1 MLKRYTFAL
10 LFAAAAGLLLPLA
23 ARAAEDQAELAE
35 LQQKAVQAAVKKVAP
50 SVVQIETSGGT
61 DVITSGPT
69 GPGGRTIHKGIGPTS
84 GVVVSADGYVIS
96 SAFNFANKPTSI
108 FVSVAG
114 QKERFVAKVV
124 ATDQTRMLTLLKLV
138 DGKDLPVPTAA
149 PKKELKIGQT
159 AVAVGRTLSPTVD
172 DPPSVTKGIISAID
186 RIWGRT
192 VQTDAKISPANYGGP
207 VVDLYGRVVG
217 ILVPASPRG
226 EDETAGF
233 EWYDSGIG
241 FAVPLED
248 INAALPRMKKGTE
261 KVPVVLKRGMLGITM
276 KSQDQFEATPVVGA
290 VNPTSAAERF
300 GIKPNDLILA
310 IDDKPVANLAQ
321 MLHALGSKYEGDS
334 VTVKL
339 KRGEEEITLKD
350 VVLSSAVA
358 TYGQPFLGIVPMR
371 DDTEAGV
378 EVRYVYPKS
387 PAESA
392 GVKAGDRILKFGI
405 GPPGQPP
412 ANLQPVTNRDQLQAR
427 LDAAAP
433 GMEVKLEVK
442 RKDGGKTETLSAK
455 LTELPDIVP
464 DKLPE
469 PGTIQDRKK
478 EEKKDDNKGQARTT
492 DGNCQSFVR
501 FDDEKKD
508 DEKKIPTGLL
518 KRTTGSGERTYFLY
532 VPENYNPKVAHALVI
547 WLHPANKG
555 REKDIEAF
563 VDPDTWG
570 DYCDDNHFIV
580 VAPTSENEKGWVPG
594 DAEFIQQA
602 VKDATD
608 HYTIDKRRV
617 VAHGMG
623 VGGQM
628 ALYLGFHNRALVR
641 GVATTGAAL
650 SGSPKEK
657 VNNQPLAFFLVA
669 GGKDPLKDAIAD
681 TKNVLKEHKY
691 PVIHREIAE
700 MGHEYL
706 DRKTLEELIRWIDSL
721 DRM

>member
-1 MLKRYTFAL
+1 MLKRYPIAL
-10 LFAAAAGLLLPLA
+10 LFAAAVLLPRA
-23 ARAAEDQAELAE
+23 ARAADEDADLTE
-35 LQQKAVQAAVKKVAP
+35 LQQKAVQTAVKKVAP

-61 DVITSGPT
+61 DIIMSGPT
-69 GPGGRTIHKGIGPTS
+69 GPGGKMIHKGIGPTS
-84 GVVVSADGYVIS
+84 GVIVSPDGYVIS
-96 SAFNFANKPTSI
+96 SSFNFANKPTSI

-138 DGKDLPVPTAA
+138 DAKDLPVPSPA
-149 PKKELKIGQT
+149 PKKDLKIGQT
-159 AVAVGRTLSPTVD
+159 AIAVGRTLSPTVD
-172 DPPSVTKGIISAID
+172 DPPSITKGIISAVD
-186 RIWGRT
+186 RIWGRA
-192 VQTDAKISPANYGGP
+192 VQTDAKISPTNYGGP
-207 VVDLYGRVVG
+207 IVDLSGRVIGV
-217 ILVPASPRG
+217 LVPASPRG

-248 INAALPRMKKGTE
+248 INTALPRMKKGTE
-261 KVPVVLKRGMLGITM
+261 KVPVVLKRGMLGVTT
-276 KSQDQFEATPVVGA
+276 KSPDQFEAAPVIGA
-290 VNPTSAAERF
+290 VSPGSAAERF

-321 MLHALGSKYEGDS
+321 LLHALGSKYEGDS

-339 KRGEEEITLKD
+339 KRGEEEVTVKD

-358 TYGQPFLGIVPMR
+358 TYGQPFLGILPMR
-371 DDTEAGV
+371 DDAEAGV
-378 EVRYVYPKS
+378 EVRFVYPKS

-392 GVKAGDRILKFGI
+392 GVKAGDRILKFGVA
-405 GPPGQPP
+405 PTGQPV
-412 ANLQPVTNRDQLQAR
+412 NLQPVANRDQLLAR
-427 LDAAAP
+427 LDTAAP
-433 GMEVKLEVK
+433 GMDVKLEVK

-455 LTELPDIVP
+455 LAEMPDAVP
-464 DKLPE
+464 DKLPD
-469 PGTIQDRKK
+469 PASIQDRKK
-478 EEKKDDNKGQARTT
+478 DEKKDDKGQARKSGIGGDT
-492 DGNCQSFVR
+492 FVR
-501 FDDEKKD
+501 FDDEKKDDEKKD

-518 KRTTGSGERTYFLY
+518 KRQTGSGEHTYYIF
-532 VPENYNPKVAHALVI
+532 VPRNYDPKVAHALVI
-547 WLHPANKG
+547 WLHPENKG
-555 REKDIEAF
+555 REKDVEAF
-563 VDPDTWG
+563 TDTWE
-570 DYCDDNHFIV
+570 DSCEDNHFIV

-594 DAEFIQQA
+594 EAEFIAQA

-650 SGSPKEK
+650 SGNPKEK
-657 VNNQPLAFFLVA
+657 MNNQPLAFFLVA

-681 TKNVLKEHKY
+681 TKTMLSEHKY
-691 PVIHREIAE
+691 SVIHREIAE

-706 DRKTLEELIRWIDSL
+706 DRKTLDELIRWIDSL